1 MFPFLSI
8 HHFFKKTLR
17 LFCPVPAESLPLTFE
32 LIIIRYVLALS
43 ENWIRYFKLISVP
56 ARSPIYNG
64 LLFMKHIITANF
76 PFLFSQKWWVAIYTT
91 VTPHYFQSCLCIK
104 FMMYINRLV
113 NHSDPNFDITS
124 NYGSLQCSKKCLRPL
139 YECSLMSVPF
149 SEKSKRTTKLTKI
162 SIICLM
168 HPMNHCTQM
177 SS

>member
-1 MFPFLSI
+1 MSSTCGIPFVDFWAHNNQVCACVEWELNPVLQADICSCQI
-8 HHFFKKTLR
+8 PNIQWPIVYETYYNCKFSFSFFSKMMSCYL
-17 LFCPVPAESLPLTFE
+17 
-32 LIIIRYVLALS
+32 
-43 ENWIRYFKLISVP
+43 
-56 ARSPIYNG
+56 
-64 LLFMKHIITANF
+64 
-76 PFLFSQKWWVAIYTT
+76 YTT

-124 NYGSLQCSKKCLRPL
+124 NYGSLQCSRKCLRPL